1 MIIQGQEITVRP
13 AGTAVLSGACF
24 AVPAGAKIGLVGPN
38 GGGKTTLCRLIT
50 GEISPDAGTISI
62 QRGLKIGWVPQHLK
76 SEPETT
82 VIQYLMPE
90 ILAKRQELENLEKAM
105 GLAGQDAETL
115 ERILVKYGNLREEYD
130 EMQGDL
136 AEVKAERILME
147 IGLEIDLYAK
157 VMQLSGGERN
167 SLALTLA
174 LMGEPDVLLLDEP
187 GNHLDFTG
195 IERLENVI
203 RNFRGT
209 VLLVSHNRTLLDR
222 CVDRIWQLDRGQVL
236 EFSGNYTDYKMTLL
250 QNSAAQLAQ
259 YSVQQAK
266 LRRLEA
272 LVQRFEQIARATGD
286 PAWGKRLQAR
296 RTQLEKNREQSIDAP
311 DIGGRPIEVQISS
324 RKSQADIAIDIRNY
338 SKSYDG
344 IPVLDI
350 LSFRIQAG
358 ERVGLFGPNGCGK
371 TSLIRD
377 LVTEGHWDNPLMRI
391 GPSFKL
397 GYVSQHREQFSTHE
411 SLIDTLRTASGS
423 GEKEV
428 SSMLSRLQFSR
439 SDFETRVSEL
449 SGGEYNR
456 LQLAVLL
463 LQGANLLVLDEPT
476 NHMDIP
482 SREIIEDA
490 LAESEITLLVVSHD
504 RYLLDA
510 VVDRL
515 LVIENRQIID
525 FPGRFSEY
533 RAQSRPDIEFQD
545 IAERKTI
552 EASAAAYIR
561 AGDHKSARR
570 IARKLS

>member
-1 MIIQGQEITVRP
+1 MIIQGQKITVRP
-13 AGTAVLSGACF
+13 AGADVLSGACF
-24 AVPAGAKIGLVGPN
+24 AIPAGVKIGLVGPN

-50 GEISPDAGTISI
+50 GEINPDAGTVSV
-62 QRGLKIGWVPQHLK
+62 QRGLKIGWVPQHLNAD
-76 SEPETT
+76 PETS
-82 VIQYLMPE
+82 VIQYLMPD
-90 ILAKRQELENLEKAM
+90 ILVKRQEMERLENAM
-105 GLAGQDAETL
+105 GRTDQEAEAL
-115 ERILVKYGNLREEYD
+115 ERVLLKYGNLREEYD
-130 EMQGDL
+130 ALQGDL

-167 SLALTLA
+167 SLALTRA
-174 LMGEPDVLLLDEP
+174 LMADPDVLVLDEP
-187 GNHLDFTG
+187 GNHLDFSG

-203 RNFRGT
+203 RDFKGT

-222 CVDRIWQLDRGQVL
+222 CVDRIWQLDGGQVL

-286 PAWGKRLQAR
+286 PAWGKRLRAR

-324 RKSQADIAIDIRNY
+324 KKSQADIAVDIRNY

-344 IPVLDI
+344 MPVLDT
-350 LSFRIQAG
+350 LDFRIHSD

-377 LVTEGHWDNPLMRI
+377 LVTTGHWDNPEMRI
-391 GPSFKL
+391 GPSFRL
-397 GYVSQHREQFSTHE
+397 GYVSQHREQFSGSE
-411 SLIDTLRTASGS
+411 SLVNTLRTASGS

-439 SDFETRVSEL
+439 QDFETAVNDL

-482 SREIIEDA
+482 SKEIIEEA

-533 RAQSRPDIEFQD
+533 RAQSHPEINVQD
-545 IAERKTI
+545 NAERKTI
-552 EASAAAYIR
+552 EAAAAAYIR
-561 AGDHKSARR
+561 AGNHKSARR